1 MLFLSYSALL
11 PSYLLKVNGCYFSV
25 FSNWKFGTLIA
36 YLIFNCNLFIILFTS
51 AFGCSSSQELLF
63 HWLVTTHADI
73 YIYSERE
80 RERVVF
86 LLLLYPYFSFSA
98 ISLQLSNYSSFEGV
112 LYCKPHF
119 DQLFK
124 MTGSL
129 DKSFEGDWLFWV
141 VLGIFTSALIW
152 LICLFHMLFF
162 PFPPL
167 QVLQE
172 LLELTDLPIR
182 YLKAWFC

>member
-36 YLIFNCNLFIILFTS
+36 YLIFNCKFIYNSVHLSIWMFVISGT
-51 AFGCSSSQELLF
+51 AFPLTGHNT
-63 HWLVTTHADI
+63 HWYI
-73 YIYSERE
+73 YIYTQRERE
-80 RERVVF
+80 REIF

-141 VLGIFTSALIW
+141 VLGIFTSALIC

-162 PFPPL
+162 LFPPL
-167 QVLQE
+167 
-172 LLELTDLPIR
+172 
-182 YLKAWFC
+182 